1 MKLKPKEVVFLKKF
15 TSTGKRS
22 AREIKRAYIL
32 LLLHDGEKILS
43 IADKLHVHRGTVY
56 NIKKSYLQEGLENAL
71 SEKPRSG
78 QPRKY
83 TDKQEAEIIAAACTD
98 PPEGRKRWT
107 VRLLA
112 EEMSKKKDF
121 KIVNR
126 EKVRLVLKKVKR
138 NLG

>member
-1 MKLKPKEVVFLKKF
+1 MKLKPNEVVFLKKF

-22 AREIKRAYIL
+22 AREIKRAHVL

-43 IADKLHVHRGTVY
+43 IAGKLHTHRGTVY

-83 TDKQEAEIIAAACTD
+83 TDKQEAEIIATTCTD

-121 KIVNR
+121 GIVNR
-126 EKVRLVLKKVKR
+126 EKVRLVLKKAKR